1 MTSLVDKDFYNSL
14 SQRYLKNSKSLKD
27 EKDLIPLGDSQI
39 ESLSE
44 HEKDLLQYAHNREFQ
59 MTKFKM
65 NHFVGDAQVTP
76 FAKLKQLIIELRVR
90 DEGLIN
96 LNFDRR
102 KVQTECKILEK
113 KINEETDELEKE
125 LLQIELERK
134 QRVLQISKQR
144 FEDISKERKQFFEL
158 IEEFNNSPEAY
169 LPDGRKIIDVMSDTK
184 EEEILEEQLW
194 TARLAKQAAI
204 DMATGGRIGLGNM
217 EAISNLDREKQ
228 TEVLYLASDYGNRL
242 ESAIGFLRNESATRL
257 NLEFQDN
264 AKLTDVL
271 KFNSVETKNLLT
283 HREK

>member
-1 MTSLVDKDFYNSL
+1 MTDLVDKDFYNSL
-14 SQRYLKNSKSLKD
+14 SNRYLKNSKSLKS
-27 EKDLIPLGDSQI
+27 EQDLIPLGDSDV
-39 ESLSE
+39 ESLSD
-44 HEKDLLQYAHNREFQ
+44 HQKDLLQYAHNREFQ

-96 LNFDRR
+96 LNFDKR
-102 KVQTECKILEK
+102 KIETECKIIQK
-113 KINEETDELEKE
+113 KMNEETDELEKE

-134 QRVLQISKQR
+134 QRVLKISRQR
-144 FEDISKERKQFFEL
+144 YEDVSKERDQFFEL

-169 LPDGRKIIDVMSDTK
+169 LPDGRKIIDVMSDPK

-194 TARLAKQAAI
+194 TARLAKQSAL

-228 TEVLYLASDYGNRL
+228 AEVLFLASDYGNRL
-242 ESAIGFLRNESATRL
+242 ESAVNFLRNESAARL
-257 NLEFQDN
+257 NIEFKDN
-264 AKLTDVL
+264 AKITEVL
-271 KFNSVETKNLLT
+271 KFNSAETKNLLT
-283 HREK
+283 HGEK

>member
-1 MTSLVDKDFYNSL
+1 MTDLVDKDFYNSL
-14 SQRYLKNSKSLKD
+14 SNRYLKNSKSLKS
-27 EKDLIPLGDSQI
+27 EQDLIPLGDSDV
-39 ESLSE
+39 ESLSD
-44 HEKDLLQYAHNREFQ
+44 HQKDLLQYAHNREFQ

-96 LNFDRR
+96 LNFDKR
-102 KVQTECKILEK
+102 KIETECKIIQK
-113 KINEETDELEKE
+113 KMNEETDELEKE

-134 QRVLQISKQR
+134 QRVLKISRQR
-144 FEDISKERKQFFEL
+144 YEDVSKERDQFFEL

-169 LPDGRKIIDVMSDTK
+169 LPDGRKIIDVMSDPK

-194 TARLAKQAAI
+194 TARLAKQSAL

-228 TEVLYLASDYGNRL
+228 AEVLFLASDYGNRL
-242 ESAIGFLRNESATRL
+242 ESAINFLRNESAARL
-257 NLEFQDN
+257 NIEFKDN
-264 AKLTDVL
+264 AKITEVL
-271 KFNSVETKNLLT
+271 KFNSAETKNLLT
-283 HREK
+283 HGEK

>member
-14 SQRYLKNSKSLKD
+14 SDRYLKNSKSLKS
-27 EKDLIPLGDSQI
+27 EQDLIPLGDSDV
-39 ESLSE
+39 ESLSD
-44 HEKDLLQYAHNREFQ
+44 HQKDLLQYAHNREFQ

-96 LNFDRR
+96 LNFDKR
-102 KVQTECKILEK
+102 KIETECKIIQK

-134 QRVLQISKQR
+134 QRVLKISRQR
-144 FEDISKERKQFFEL
+144 YEDVSKERDQFFEL

-169 LPDGRKIIDVMSDTK
+169 LPDGRKIIDVMSDPK
-184 EEEILEEQLW
+184 EEEVLEEQLW
-194 TARLAKQAAI
+194 TARLAKQSAL

-217 EAISNLDREKQ
+217 EAISSLNREKQ
-228 TEVLYLASDYGNRL
+228 AEVLFLASDYGNRL
-242 ESAIGFLRNESATRL
+242 ESAINFLKNESANRL
-257 NLEFQDN
+257 NIEFKDN
-264 AKLTDVL
+264 AKITEVL
-271 KFNSVETKNLLT
+271 KFNSAQTKNLLT
-283 HREK
+283 HGEK